1 MTILYMSSEAVP
13 FAKTGGLGDVAGSLP
28 RALAASETV
37 VLLMPGYKTEAIR
50 LSQAAVV
57 DEFTLPVGTRTYAA
71 VVRKFAVSPRFSACF
86 IHNEHFFGR
95 SGLYGD
101 DSGDYPDNFARFLF
115 FQKAAL
121 EYASRSGL
129 QADILHCNDWQTAFI
144 PLLARSEGYAGHFAR
159 SRSVFTIHN
168 LGFQGIFPA
177 AAFTETGLPS
187 HLFSPEYLEFYGD
200 LNCLKAG
207 IIFCDRL
214 LTVSPTYAREIV
226 APEQGFGLDGLLAKF
241 SPKLSGILNG
251 VDYGQW
257 DPIHDPF
264 IARKY
269 SSASLADKTANKES
283 LFSELEFAGEPN
295 SPLVVMISRISQ
307 QKGVDLLPRLLP
319 ALFQEGVF
327 FVLLGTG
334 DRLLTGEISALAGRF
349 PERMRF
355 LNGFDERMAHRLQA
369 AGDLLFMPSHYEP
382 CGLNQIYAL
391 RYGTVPVVR
400 ATGGLDDSVE
410 AFDPASGKGTGFKFQ
425 GNGVDAPLAVMRSAL
440 ELFAD
445 RRRWRKVQENG
456 MAKDFS
462 WERVVPAYLQLYKN
476 ILLEDTQHV

>member
-1 MTILYMSSEAVP
+1 MTILYLSSEAVP
-13 FAKTGGLGDVAGSLP
+13 FAKTGGLGDVAGTLP
-28 RALAASETV
+28 RALSASETV
-37 VLLMPGYKTEAIR
+37 MLLMPGYKTDAIR
-50 LSQAAVV
+50 RSQAVIV
-57 DEFTLPVGTRTYAA
+57 DEFTLAIGSLTYAA
-71 VVRKFAVSPRFSACF
+71 VVRKLDVSPSFSACF

-95 SGLYGD
+95 GGLYGD
-101 DSGDYPDNFARFLF
+101 ESGDYPDNFARFLF
-115 FQKAAL
+115 FQRAAL
-121 EYASRSGL
+121 EYVRRSGL
-129 QADILHCNDWQTAFI
+129 QADILHCNDWQTAFV
-144 PLLARSEGYAGHFAR
+144 PLLARSGEYAASFAK

-168 LGFQGIFPA
+168 LGYQGIFPA
-177 AAFTETGLPS
+177 AAFAETGLPS
-187 HLFSPEYLEFYGD
+187 RLFSPEYLEFYGD
-200 LNCLKAG
+200 LNCLKSG

-214 LTVSPTYAREIV
+214 LTVSPTYAREIL
-226 APEQGFGLDGLLAKF
+226 APQQGFGLEGLLNKF

-257 DPIHDPF
+257 DPAHDPF
-264 IARKY
+264 ISRRY
-269 SSASLADKTANKES
+269 SLGALADKTANKEA
-283 LFSELEFAGEPN
+283 LFAELELAGDRR
-295 SPLVVMISRISQ
+295 SPLVIMISRISQ

-319 ALFQEGVF
+319 ALLQEGVF

-334 DRLLTGEISALAGRF
+334 DRVLTGEISALAGRF
-349 PERMRF
+349 PGRMRF
-355 LNGFDERMAHRLQA
+355 LNAFDEGLAHRLQA

-410 AFDPASGKGTGFKFQ
+410 AFDPASGLGTGFKFQ
-425 GNGVDAPLAVMRSAL
+425 GNGVDAPLAAMRDAL

-445 RRRWRKVQENG
+445 PRRWRKIQENG

-462 WERVVPAYLQLYKN
+462 WERVVPDYLQLYKN